1 MSPPSVSAVGLFSA
15 VSWTSWTSALM
26 HISNS
31 PLRSS
36 VRFACRRNGQIADLK
51 REKED
56 LEATLYEEKEKNVN
70 DLNERNA
77 KFKEEKS
84 LMEGTVTELR
94 QKLDQLDDFKS
105 KREAWIH
112 QEVRILA

>member
-1 MSPPSVSAVGLFSA
+1 MSPPSVSAVCLFSA
-15 VSWTSWTSALM
+15 VSWTSALM

-70 DLNERNA
+70 DFNERNA